1 MKNYWGYRIDT
12 NCIDYFRQEL
22 QEGRLRQGWGWN
34 KKQDLR
40 NMKMDEGAGRNLSI
54 FNKVKKGDI
63 LLVPRC
69 PTWDE
74 VGIVEAT
81 EDFDKGYY
89 FDLNKEIGDYGHVFP
104 AKLLKSFV
112 RDNKNVSGQI
122 KATIKNRIRF
132 WNVNH
137 CENDIKKLL
146 SLNTKELITDECIEN
161 GFGNSIR
168 DSFQNN
174 FNTKKFSEQ
183 IYKTLTE
190 KYSN

>member
-89 FDLNKEIGDYGHVFP
+89 FDRSEEHT
-104 AKLLKSFV
+104 S
-112 RDNKNVSGQI
+112 
-122 KATIKNRIRF
+122 
-132 WNVNH
+132 
-137 CENDIKKLL
+137 
-146 SLNTKELITDECIEN
+146 ELQSPDHLVC
-161 GFGNSIR
+161 R
-168 DSFQNN
+168 
-174 FNTKKFSEQ
+174 
-183 IYKTLTE
+183 
-190 KYSN
+190 